1 MRYLQPTVF
10 LRDPAISCSVF
21 RCIEIFLYC
30 CILGRRSMSLPF
42 ISHLFWKK
50 ELYRPQRY
58 HVWKLGNLQKKT
70 SGPKCHL
77 WCWKGPLFLSQNLGY
92 PRQPT
97 TSSRPGTGHFLP
109 WNLPASWF
117 VGRELAQWPSIPQ
130 EIMMATEVGGWFNSH
145 FLGGDIDP
153 YDSRWGFS
161 QMNPF
166 FQKSK

>member
-1 MRYLQPTVF
+1 MHGYFFALH
-10 LRDPAISCSVF
+10 
-21 RCIEIFLYC
+21 C
-30 CILGRRSMSLPF
+30 CILGRRSMSLWVCSSYHIYSEKRAIPPSK
-42 ISHLFWKK
+42 ISCLKIG
-50 ELYRPQRY
+50 EPP
-58 HVWKLGNLQKKT
+58 KKT
-70 SGPKCHL
+70 VRSKMSSLVLERSAFPVTKSGKP
-77 WCWKGPLFLSQNLGY
+77 

-109 WNLPASWF
+109 WNLPGGWF

-166 FQKSK
+166 RKSK